1 MIAPSTPAEA
11 STTTES
17 TAQNSYMDKIMN
29 TQKKVSKLRNYRPVN
44 HVSAT
49 AIICERL
56 VSRSKIIADDLRG
69 SMDPSTLENTLILR
83 CNRDMWDVYLVQK
96 IYEKLAQ
103 QNQKDYAIQAQV
115 IEADEELSPAEEN
128 GDDEVSDE

>member
-1 MIAPSTPAEA
+1 
-11 STTTES
+11 
-17 TAQNSYMDKIMN
+17 
-29 TQKKVSKLRNYRPVN
+29 
-44 HVSAT
+44 
-49 AIICERL
+49 
-56 VSRSKIIADDLRG
+56 
-69 SMDPSTLENTLILR
+69 
-83 CNRDMWDVYLVQK
+83 MWDVYLVQK